1 MQQHQPRGNM
11 NSEPVELHIKCKAL
25 DNEDAWMFGET
36 DGQCVLYSVDWNN
49 NRAKIG
55 ETEVCHDSS
64 SPDFETPITVEYV
77 FEKRQDM
84 VLVCYDIDDEGA
96 SKEVVGEVRF
106 NLGSV
111 MANQSTGLELVL
123 REHGDDKGKV
133 LIEPIKLGK
142 QRFEYEIDFKVQ
154 DVQDQEFWG
163 KSDPFMTFERANP
176 ITATSPQEVQSW
188 ERVHT
193 TEVHDENLNPDFR
206 PFRIH
211 SGRLNRS
218 NENAIIRF
226 TIRDH
231 SDSGKHK
238 VIGCGYFSVTQVLS
252 GQRVFHSQNSDGEST
267 GTLIFEK
274 FQKIESFS
282 LSDYLK
288 FGIHLSMVV
297 AIDFTETNGDPRESN
312 SLHYLN
318 PTGKNKYEQAIMGA
332 GEVLQNYDTDGQIP
346 AYGYGFKAPNFG
358 INDVSFCCPINGNFD
373 APHFQ
378 GFQAILPAY
387 RNLVSNMVSC
397 SPNKISPII
406 QRAIGAAQS
415 SWQSNKKVY
424 NIVLILTSGDITDRD
439 EAKAMINQARALP
452 ISLILVGIGKAN
464 MRDMRRLDG
473 DKEVT
478 ARDFVSFVDYK
489 QHSGNKAELS
499 AALLQEIPDQIT
511 TFYRKHGIK
520 PY

>member
-1 MQQHQPRGNM
+1 MQHQQAARAN

-36 DGQCVLYSVDWNN
+36 DGQCVLYSVDWSN

-55 ETEVCHDSS
+55 ETEVCHDRE
-64 SPDFETPITVEYV
+64 SPDFETPINVEYV
-77 FEKRQDM
+77 FEQRQEM
-84 VLVCYDIDDEGA
+84 VLVCYDVDDDGE

-106 NLGSV
+106 NLGTI
-111 MANQSTGLELVL
+111 MANQVNGTELNL
-123 REHGDDKGKV
+123 TENGDNKGKV
-133 LIEPIKLGK
+133 FIQPVKLGK
-142 QRFEYEIDFKVQ
+142 QRYEYEIDFKLQ

-176 ITATSPQEVQSW
+176 ITASSPEEVESW

-231 SDSGKHK
+231 SDSGEHDT
-238 VIGCGYFSVTQVLS
+238 IGWGYFSAAQVMN
-252 GQRVFHSQNSDGEST
+252 GQRVFMSKNSDGEST

-274 FQKIESFS
+274 FQRIDSYS
-282 LSDYLK
+282 LGDYLK
-288 FGIHLSMVV
+288 YGIHLSMVV
-297 AIDFTETNGDPRESN
+297 AIDFTETNGDPREED

-318 PTGKNKYEQAIMGA
+318 PNGHNKYEQAIMGA
-332 GEVLQNYDTDGQIP
+332 GEILQNYDTDRKIP
-346 AYGYGFKAPNFG
+346 AYGYGFSAPNFG

-373 APHFQ
+373 APHFN
-378 GFQAILPAY
+378 GFKAILPAY
-387 RNLVSNMVSC
+387 RNLVSNMVPS

-415 SWQSNKKVY
+415 SWQTDKTVY

-452 ISLILVGIGKAN
+452 ISLILVGIGNAN
-464 MRDMRRLDG
+464 MRDMRKLDG

-478 ARDFVSFVDYK
+478 ARDFVSFIDYK
-489 QHSGNKAELS
+489 QHANNKAELS
-499 AALLQEIPDQIT
+499 SALLQEIPDQIT
-511 TFYRKHGIK
+511 TFYRKHGIS